1 MPDFQNW
8 LAYFA
13 EEVLHGEEIAVPLE
27 PEEKPEEK

>member
-1 MPDFQNW
+1 VASTI
-8 LAYFA
+8 AYFA